1 MIVKLRNWHFMR
13 ESGFSAL
20 SPQEPFMRDRFR
32 DAAEEMP
39 EMKRAGANEAP
50 IQPHGFSF

>member
-1 MIVKLRNWHFMR
+1 MR